1 MRLKKKKKSDN
12 LPSEGG
18 GRGAAFIID
27 ACDETNKLPRE
38 RIKEQGGDNET
49 VSLFI

>member
-1 MRLKKKKKSDN
+1 MRLKKKKN
-12 LPSEGG
+12 QIIFRQRGG

-27 ACDETNKLPRE
+27 ACDETNKLPCE